1 MGKILSNG
9 ASNAK
14 TKKNFAETHIFYG
27 SSSTENSYGIDMCP
41 MASLGCRQAC
51 LVNKGRGRMSNVKLA
66 RIAKTDEFLRD
77 KTAWSEKLYKE
88 LTLLN
93 KKATRKNSKI
103 AVRLNGTTDQDFIAI
118 VNRRLGVDVLSDFQR
133 LVFYDY
139 TKIPGKVMKYA
150 HRSDRYRLTFSRSED
165 LSNQDAIPDMI
176 RHKAP
181 IAVVFGI
188 TSKSKQPLPK
198 EYLGL
203 EVVDGDERDDIMLDR
218 YGESYILGLRYKG
231 SKKEML
237 KDIEKGFVVKI

>member
-1 MGKILSNG
+1 MRWI
-9 ASNAK
+9 
-14 TKKNFAETHIFYG
+14 
-27 SSSTENSYGIDMCP
+27 
-41 MASLGCRQAC
+41 R
-51 LVNKGRGRMSNVKLA
+51 
-66 RIAKTDEFLRD
+66 TDEFLRD
-77 KTAWSEKLYKE
+77 KTAWSERVYKE

-93 KKATRKNSKI
+93 KKAVRKNSKI

-118 VNRRLGVDVLSDFQR
+118 INRRVGVDVLSDFQR

-139 TKIPGKVMKYA
+139 TKIPGKVIKYN
-150 HRSDRYRLTFSRSED
+150 HQPDRYRLAFSRSEE
-165 LSNQDAIPDMI
+165 LSNQEAIPDMI
-176 RHKAP
+176 RHNVP

-188 TSKSKQPLPK
+188 TSKSKKPLPK

-218 YGESYILGLRYKG
+218 YGESYVLGLRYKG